1 MADLKNV
8 NYIFKVDHGIT
19 SIMYRIRHIRACNRK
34 ITGTSLKYSKH
45 WLRAWK
51 HHKYA
56 LFGTLAC
63 KFYISPPPFVTGKSP
78 GLARNITNIGWGLE
92 NITNMHCLVP
102 WHINFTFL
110 PPLLY
115 RIRHIRACNRKIT
128 STSQKY
134 SKHWLRAWKH
144 HKYALFGTLAC
155 KFYISPPPFVTG
167 KSPGLAR
174 KHHKYALFGTLACK
188 FYISPPPHL

>member
-78 GLARNITNIGWGLE
+78 GLAR
-92 NITNMHCLVP
+92 
-102 WHINFTFL
+102 
-110 PPLLY
+110 
-115 RIRHIRACNRKIT
+115 
-128 STSQKY
+128 
-134 SKHWLRAWKH
+134 KH

-155 KFYISPPPFVTG
+155 KFYISPPPPTCNRKITG
-167 KSPGLAR
+167 TSQKYYKHWLRAW
-174 KHHKYALFGTLACK
+174 KHHKYALFGTLTYQ
-188 FYISPPPHL
+188 FYISPPPLVTGKSPGLAWNIFQTLAKGLETSQICIGWYPHTSILHFSPPLL